1 MTGEPLARWVLGDE
15 AEVAVVLRVEGAE
28 GDVLEMVEVVVA
40 GRVVGLTKKRSK
52 VIRERENDGVEM
64 RRQVTE

>member
-1 MTGEPLARWVLGDE
+1 MAGEPLARWVLGDE
-15 AEVAVVLRVEGAE
+15 AEVAVVLRVESAE

-40 GRVVGLTKKRSK
+40 GRVVGLTKRSK